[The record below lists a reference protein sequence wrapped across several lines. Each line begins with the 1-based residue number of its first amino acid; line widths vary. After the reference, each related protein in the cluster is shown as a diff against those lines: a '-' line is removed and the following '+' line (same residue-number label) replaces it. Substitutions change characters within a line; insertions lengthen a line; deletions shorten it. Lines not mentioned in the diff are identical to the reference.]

1 MDLSVKATETKVP
14 ELIEISQSPPSTASA
29 TTVTATNCSINTT
42 TNSSKVTMLNYFEK
56 VPSKACVV
64 QENPRKSAPIFN
76 KQHVDEFQSRKT
88 QFDDELAR
96 GLATTDYFS
105 SIKFGQHVPYRIN
118 RPPRGSLRARLFQY
132 HEDVRPPYFGTWQKR
147 SKLVTG
153 RRPYGLDTEVFDYE
167 VDSEAEWDIGGPG
180 ESLKGDDSD
189 DEEEQDDYEID
200 MKTFVPHGYVSD
212 DEIESDKEEENQSAN
227 QSIEERDCD
236 ANNDSDSD
244 VKIISEVKTQ
254 KQQAEQQQQAP
265 KQTPKMDIKPIVIGI
280 NYEDNPSIS
289 ETKSQFLRTFQ
300 GFSCSVKD

>member
-1 MDLSVKATETKVP
+1 MDLTVIPREMTVP
-14 ELIEISQSPPSTASA
+14 ELIEISHSPTPTVST
-29 TTVTATNCSINTT
+29 TTLAATNGSNNNN
-42 TNSSKVTMLNYFEK
+42 NSTLARVTMLNYFEK

-76 KQHVDEFQSRKT
+76 KQHVDKFQSRIQK
-88 QFDDELAR
+88 FDEELAH
-96 GLATTDYFS
+96 GSATTDYFS
-105 SIKFGQHVPYRIN
+105 SIKVSEHVPYRIN
-118 RPPRGSLRARLFQY
+118 CPPRGSLRARLFQY

-153 RRPYGLDTEVFDYE
+153 RRPHGLDTEIFDYD

-212 DEIESDKEEENQSAN
+212 DEID
-227 QSIEERDCD
+227 
-236 ANNDSDSD
+236 DSDSD

-254 KQQAEQQQQAP
+254 KQ
-265 KQTPKMDIKPIVIGI
+265 TPRMDIRPILIGI
-280 NYEDNPSIS
+280 NYEDGPA
-289 ETKSQFLRTFQ
+289 TKSHFLRTFQ
-300 GFSCSVKD
+300 GFSCTM